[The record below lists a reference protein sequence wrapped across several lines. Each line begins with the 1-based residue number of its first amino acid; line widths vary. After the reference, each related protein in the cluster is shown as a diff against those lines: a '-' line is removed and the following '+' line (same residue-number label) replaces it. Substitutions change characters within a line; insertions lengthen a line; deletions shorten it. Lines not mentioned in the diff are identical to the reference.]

1 MPSLGSSDHHA
12 VLLKP
17 TYQTQHKLRKQSI
30 KSRKLWTN
38 GSINQFKT
46 ELATTNSDLFA
57 DGSVD
62 QAVELTTDNLCNLIE
77 TNIPTE
83 NIKVYANSSACQQ
96 FYQKPYRK
104 NLNTKRF

>member
-30 KSRKLWTN
+30 KSKKLWTN
-38 GSINQFKT
+38 ESINQFKT

-57 DGSVD
+57 DDSVD

-77 TNIPTE
+77 TNIPTK
-83 NIKVYANSSACQQ
+83 NIMVYANSSAC
-96 FYQKPYRK
+96 
-104 NLNTKRF
+104 